1 MLEMEVLKGNDLRDI
16 RNHPVIRD
24 MDTFVDTG
32 TVRNTRSTG
41 FGSAGVLHEIGM
53 NTAPPRFPFSA
64 SSANTQIGAVACAH
78 G

>member
-32 TVRNTRSTG
+32 TVRNGARDL
-41 FGSAGVLHEIGM
+41 GVQGCSMRL
-53 NTAPPRFPFSA
+53 A
-64 SSANTQIGAVACAH
+64 
-78 G
+78 